1 MPQGRCTKAAVLRCC
16 IHPGVMQTPG
26 PRGLSYVASPLEIVQ
41 GGKNTPPKSIILSR
55 RSTKNF
61 VISRHDNLCL
71 LPLQNNAE
79 RSSKHQNSTVGRNL
93 RRVVIRDHFSLPH
106 QLFFPSH
113 HRGDFRNIYFIWGFA
128 LSFHL
133 RVYLAESP
141 TSISSVAQYGM
152 FFPAV

>member
-71 LPLQNNAE
+71 LPLLNNAE

-106 QLFFPSH
+106 QLSFPSH
-113 HRGDFRNIYFIWGFA
+113 HRGDFRNILRMGFCP
-128 LSFHL
+128 L
-133 RVYLAESP
+133 
-141 TSISSVAQYGM
+141 
-152 FFPAV
+152 FPSQGLPC